1 MYARISIKAGP
12 GRNHIVNF
20 ADPLHIEFYQA
31 TYPLGNSVFSLRM
44 APQKESVFLFSLFL

>member
-44 APQKESVFLFSLFL
+44 APPKESVFLFSLFL